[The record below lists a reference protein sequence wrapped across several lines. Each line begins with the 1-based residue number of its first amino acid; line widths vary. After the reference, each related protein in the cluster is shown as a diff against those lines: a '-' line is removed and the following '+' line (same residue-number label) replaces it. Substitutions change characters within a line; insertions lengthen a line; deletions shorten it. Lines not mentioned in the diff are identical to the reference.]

1 MSTGESCKN
10 WPQPTKNKWGHNM
23 DLSTTYL
30 GLKLK
35 NPLIASA
42 SPLSKNLDN
51 FKVLEDAGIAA
62 IVNHSLFEEQ
72 ITHEIGELQH
82 YLSKGSNSYAE
93 SLSYFPQTTEFNL
106 GPEEYLDHIYRA
118 KKSVKIPVIA
128 SLNAHTEGGWVTF
141 AKQIQH
147 AGADA
152 LELNIYFMATN
163 PDMDGRIVE
172 QVYIDILEEV
182 KSVVTIPVAIK
193 IGPYFSAMANMAK
206 RLDKSGADGLVLFNR
221 FYQPDIDLEELSMV
235 PNLSLSS
242 SYDMRLP
249 LRWIGVLYGHV
260 KASLAATTGIHT
272 SEDVIKMIMSG
283 ADAAMLCSVLLR
295 QGPGQVKVLLDGI
308 VQWMKVHEYV
318 SIDQMKGS
326 MSQQSCINPEVFERA
341 NYMKTLNSY
350 KETI

>member
-1 MSTGESCKN
+1 
-10 WPQPTKNKWGHNM
+10 M

-51 FKVLEDAGIAA
+51 YKILEDAGVAA

-82 YLSKGSNSYAE
+82 FLSKGSESYAE
-93 SLSYFPQTTEFNL
+93 SLSYFPQATEFKL
-106 GPEEYLDHIYRA
+106 GPEEYLEHIHKA

-141 AKQIQH
+141 AKQIQQ

-152 LELNIYFMATN
+152 LELNVYFMATN
-163 PDMDGRIVE
+163 SDMDGRYVE

-182 KSVVTIPVAIK
+182 KSVVTIPVSVK
-193 IGPYFSAMANMAK
+193 IGPYFSALANMAK
-206 RLDKSGADGLVLFNR
+206 RLDKAGADGLVLFNR
-221 FYQPDIDLEELSMV
+221 FYQADIDLETLTMV
-235 PNLSLSS
+235 PNLLLST

-249 LRWIGVLYGHV
+249 LRWVGVLYGNV
-260 KASLAATTGIHT
+260 KANLAATTGIHT
-272 SEDVIKMIMSG
+272 SEDVLKIIMAG
-283 ADAAMLCSVLLR
+283 ADVAMLCSVLLR
-295 QGPGQVKVLLDGI
+295 QGPGQVKVLLQDI
-308 VQWMKVHEYV
+308 EKWMKVHEYD
-318 SIDQMKGS
+318 SINQMRGS
-326 MSQQSCINPEVFERA
+326 MSQKSCINPEVFERA
-341 NYMKTLNSY
+341 NYMKTLQSY
-350 KETI
+350 KD

>member
-1 MSTGESCKN
+1 
-10 WPQPTKNKWGHNM
+10 M

-51 FKVLEDAGIAA
+51 YKILEDAGIAA

-82 YLSKGSNSYAE
+82 FLSKGSDSYAE
-93 SLSYFPQTTEFNL
+93 SLSYFPQVTEFKL
-106 GPEEYLDHIYRA
+106 GPEEYLEHIYRA

-141 AKQIQH
+141 AKQIQQ

-152 LELNIYFMATN
+152 LELNVYFMATN
-163 PDMDGRIVE
+163 PDMDGRYVE

-182 KSVVTIPVAIK
+182 KSVVSIPVAVK
-193 IGPYFSAMANMAK
+193 IGPYFSAVANMAK
-206 RLDKSGADGLVLFNR
+206 RLDKAGADGLVLFNR
-221 FYQPDIDLEELSMV
+221 FYQADIDLEQLTMV
-235 PNLSLSS
+235 PNLLLSN

-249 LRWIGVLYGHV
+249 LRWVGVLYGRI
-260 KASLAATTGIHT
+260 KANLAATTGIHT
-272 SEDVIKMIMSG
+272 SDDVLKIIMAG
-283 ADAAMLCSVLLR
+283 ADVAMLCSVLLR
-295 QGPGQVKVLLDGI
+295 QGPGQVKVILQDI
-308 VQWMKVHEYV
+308 EKWMKVHEYA
-318 SIDQMKGS
+318 SIHQMRGS
-326 MSQQSCINPEVFERA
+326 MSQKSCINPEVFERA
-341 NYMKTLNSY
+341 NYMKTLQSY
-350 KETI
+350 KD

>member
-1 MSTGESCKN
+1 
-10 WPQPTKNKWGHNM
+10 M

-51 FKVLEDAGIAA
+51 YKVLEDAGIAA

-82 YLSKGSNSYAE
+82 YLSKGSESYAE
-93 SLSYFPQTTEFNL
+93 SLSYFPQATEFKL
-106 GPEEYLDHIYRA
+106 GPEEYLEHIHRA

-141 AKQIQH
+141 AKQIQQ

-152 LELNIYFMATN
+152 LELNVYFMATN
-163 PDMDGRIVE
+163 PDMDGRYVE

-182 KSVVTIPVAIK
+182 KSVVSIPVAVK
-193 IGPYFSAMANMAK
+193 ISPFFSAVANMAK

-221 FYQPDIDLEELSMV
+221 FYQADIDLEQLTMV
-235 PNLSLSS
+235 PNLLLSN

-249 LRWIGVLYGHV
+249 LRWVGVLYGHV
-260 KASLAATTGIHT
+260 KANLAATTGIHT
-272 SEDVIKMIMSG
+272 SEDVLKIIMAG
-283 ADAAMLCSVLLR
+283 ADVAMLCSVLLR
-295 QGPGQVKVLLDGI
+295 QGPGQVKVILQEI
-308 VQWMKVHEYV
+308 EKWMKVHEYT
-318 SIDQMKGS
+318 SIKQMRGS

-341 NYMKTLNSY
+341 NYMKTLQSY
-350 KETI
+350 KE